1 MEEPDA
7 LAEAS
12 FWLDEAGNL
21 VRYVEGPP
29 VVSAAADIGE
39 SDYTI
44 ESIDTAVDDSLFE
57 ISAYQPAG

>member
-12 FWLDEAGNL
+12 FWFDEAGNL
-21 VRYVEGPP
+21 VRYVEGPT
-29 VVSAAADIGE
+29 VVSTAADIGE
-39 SDYTI
+39 SDYTV
-44 ESIDTAVDDSLFE
+44 ESIDAAVDDSLFD